1 MLIRR
6 LKTPFHSPFLPLIFF
21 SSFFLAYTFC
31 TPALADDEPFVYPS
45 NGGYTGIMEIPTARV
60 IKENS
65 YRIGASQ
72 IDPYRYYY
80 MTFSPF
86 KGIEINGKITE
97 IIGVKASS
105 SDPQF
110 KGYGNTK
117 DKSFDVKFQFMEES
131 KWWPAMAL
139 SIMDPHGTRIYPSQ
153 SLVASKQLY
162 PFDFTVG
169 FGNGKFGKSPLAS
182 SGEGF
187 KSELFSD
194 PQGWLK
200 DSQFF
205 WGIQL
210 ALSEKYALMLE
221 YSPIRYSRQTSDP
234 ARNKYFTDSPPSP
247 FNVGFRWKPYKWTE
261 VDVSYQRGNQIG
273 VNLSMAFDIGQ
284 PLRPIYDPPYKE
296 KKEDSGNPLTQRLK
310 EALHQSGFSSIGI
323 MMDRNDLWIRVKND
337 RYFYHTKAI
346 GVITR
351 LVAEIVPHYF
361 QKIHIALTENEIP
374 LLEFTTTPY
383 DIAESYAERL
393 TPGEFFFLSA
403 LDTTIRETPDM
414 ALAHRNQFGYSI
426 RPSFET
432 FLNDPSGFFKYR
444 LGVEGTLS
452 YYPWKG
458 MSLITGLEAYVLNNI
473 STSNEPLEDAIR
485 TDIPLYKKTNLALSR
500 LMFSQI
506 HKMGY
511 ETYGRFAGGLLEI
524 QYAGIDYEVAKPIGD
539 GRFIVGVS
547 GSIVK
552 KRKPD
557 TAFELKDGLSG
568 KTYHTW
574 FLNTRLNIPEI
585 DLAVDVQAGRFLGG
599 DKGAKFTVSKFIK
612 GVVVYGWYSA
622 TDTSGMKSGLNRGY
636 HDKGIGV
643 MIPLRIFNGSD
654 SRTVY
659 DFSISPWT
667 RDVAQDIDHHDT
679 ILDFLGRTLKISLDR
694 DKNMLYK

>member
-1 MLIRR
+1 
-6 LKTPFHSPFLPLIFF
+6 
-21 SSFFLAYTFC
+21 
-31 TPALADDEPFVYPS
+31 
-45 NGGYTGIMEIPTARV
+45 MEIPTARV

-162 PFDFTVG
+162 PFDFTIG
-169 FGNGKFGKSPLAS
+169 FGNGKFGKAPLAS

-187 KSELFSD
+187 QSELFSD

-234 ARNKYFTDSPPSP
+234 ARDKYFTDSSPSP
-247 FNVGFRWKPYKWTE
+247 FNVGFRWKPYKWAE
-261 VDVSYQRGNQIG
+261 VDVSYQRGDQIG

-296 KKEDSGNPLTQRLK
+296 KKEDSANPLTQRLT
-310 EALHQSGFSSIGI
+310 EALRQSGFSSIGI
-323 MMDRNDLWIRVKND
+323 IMDRNDLWIRVKND
-337 RYFYHTKAI
+337 RYFYNTRAI
-346 GVITR
+346 GVVAR
-351 LVAEIVPHYF
+351 LVAEIIPPYF
-361 QKIHIALTENEIP
+361 QTINIALMENEIP
-374 LLEFTTTPY
+374 LLEFTTTRY
-383 DIAESYAERL
+383 DIAEWYAERL
-393 TPGEFFFLSA
+393 TPGEFFFLSG
-403 LDTTIRETPDM
+403 LDTAIQETPDM
-414 ALAHRNQFGYSI
+414 ALTHRKQFGYSI

-458 MSLITGLEAYVLNNI
+458 MSLIAGLEGYVLNTI

-485 TDIPLYKKTNLALSR
+485 TDMPLYKKTNLALSR

-524 QYAGIDYEVAKPIGD
+524 QYAGIDGEVAKPIGD
-539 GRFIVGVS
+539 GRFVVGVG

-552 KRKPD
+552 KRAPD
-557 TAFELKDGLSG
+557 TAFGLKDGLSG

-599 DKGAKFTVSKFIK
+599 DTGAKFTVSKFIK
-612 GVVVYGWYSA
+612 GVVVYAWYSA